1 VGAENW
7 GSLSFGGP
15 LITAGGLVF
24 IGASEDNRFRAF
36 DLTNGTLRWEAEL
49 PAGGQASPMTYVH
62 RGRQYIV
69 IAAGGRAGIGL
80 PGDWIVAFALPE
92 D

>member
-1 VGAENW
+1 
-7 GSLSFGGP
+7 
-15 LITAGGLVF
+15 
-24 IGASEDNRFRAF
+24 
-36 DLTNGTLRWEAEL
+36 
-49 PAGGQASPMTYVH
+49 MTYVH